1 MKPVL
6 LGAYRL
12 IAKLGRGRVTDVYL
26 ATREG
31 QARKDDLVV
40 IKRLRTGKSS
50 LDEPRV
56 DVQVGADA
64 ELATHLH
71 HPNIAT
77 IYEVN
82 QGGTAPYWAMEYVE
96 GQPLDRLL
104 SAANRAGGLPVSFG
118 LRILC
123 DLLAGLD
130 YAHNLQDDT
139 GRALGIVHRDVRPHN
154 IFISYGGAVKLLDF
168 GIPRPSAAHSPDPA
182 QRTESGRA
190 SYVAPEQAL
199 SGSVD
204 RRADVFAVGLVMWEL
219 LSKRRRAS
227 SEIPVGT
234 LHGLQP
240 EVTTEQGA
248 LEADLS
254 AELSRI
260 NDRALERD
268 PEARYAGAAEML
280 VELEAALDKL
290 GDPRCATA
298 AMARANLGNLV
309 VRLFKNERNDA
320 ARRIQLLLAVDTVAP
335 TTTLDASD
343 GTEARKVKV
352 NGVQPPPLRLSQ
364 PDLGSRETAAVE
376 APRAE
381 PSEPRIPRSVAPASV
396 RPDAST
402 KPKSG
407 GRSVAAFAAV
417 LLVFACVGVAWSL
430 TRSEP
435 RHETQTSAIAAKPE
449 PVPSPVLRLCGS
461 NTVGAE
467 LAPALIEA
475 LFASKDSAAKLA
487 HKRNI
492 DSDVTQ
498 LVSRADDKTLSAE
511 VTARG
516 TATAFSGLADGSCDV
531 GMASRA
537 IDPAEAQR
545 LKDKGIGDL
554 TSAANEHVIALDGVA
569 VVVHPNNPLSSL
581 DRTALHGIFTG
592 KLSDW
597 SEVGGRP
604 GPIHVVARDDQSGT
618 YDTLQHLVL
627 GQDKLVASAKRYVR
641 SDALAD
647 AVASDPAA
655 IGFVGFAY
663 VRTAK
668 ALAVGETGAAPLLP
682 TQFTVATEGYML
694 SRRLYLY
701 TPDKPN
707 SPWVAELVNFAMSP
721 KGQEIAAKSG
731 FVSLNL
737 LTDTVRC
744 SGQCP
749 PRYQAIVDKAHR
761 VSVDLRFRAGS
772 DQPDSRARR
781 DMDRLVRFLQN
792 FREPR
797 VLLLGFSDSQG
808 NFASN
813 QKLSQDRAKT
823 IADELDRRG
832 IHASLVTGFGSE
844 MPVATNETEL
854 GRQRNRRVE
863 VWFEHL

>member
-1 MKPVL
+1 VKPVL

-31 QARKDDLVV
+31 QTSKEDLLV
-40 IKRLRTGKSS
+40 IKRLRTGKST
-50 LDEPRV
+50 LEEALRV
-56 DVQVGADA
+56 DDVQVATDA
-64 ELATHLH
+64 ALATQLH

-77 IYEVN
+77 IFELN
-82 QGGTAPYWAMEYVE
+82 QSGTAPFWAMEYVE

-123 DLLAGLD
+123 DLLAALE
-130 YAHNLQDDT
+130 YAHNLQDDS

-154 IFISYGGAVKLLDF
+154 IFVSYTGALKLLDF
-168 GIPRPSAAHSPDPA
+168 GIPRPSREQALAAPRP
-182 QRTESGRA
+182 EGGRA

-219 LSKRRRAS
+219 LSKRRRANT
-227 SEIPVGT
+227 EIPLGT

-240 EVTTEQGA
+240 ELTTEQGS
-248 LEADLS
+248 LNADLN

-260 NDRALERD
+260 SDRALERD
-268 PEARYAGAAEML
+268 PQARYANAAQML
-280 VELEAALDKL
+280 VELEAALEKL
-290 GDPRCATA
+290 GDPRCSTA

-343 GTEARKVKV
+343 VGIQPEPNKPKA
-352 NGVQPPPLRLSQ
+352 NGSRPPPLRVSR
-364 PDLGSRETAAVE
+364 PDTSL
-376 APRAE
+376 RAE
-381 PSEPRIPRSVAPASV
+381 PSESSIPHLVTPASV
-396 RPDAST
+396 RPDPG
-402 KPKSG
+402 PKSSSD
-407 GRSVAAFAAV
+407 GRAAAAFAAV
-417 LLVFACVGVAWSL
+417 LILFAGVGVTWSL
-430 TRSEP
+430 TRPEP
-435 RHETQTSAIAAKPE
+435 KQETQTAAISASAE
-449 PVPSPVLRLCGS
+449 PIPSPVLRLCGS

-467 LAPALIEA
+467 LAPALVEA
-475 LFASKDSAAKLA
+475 LFASKDSAAKLS

-516 TATAFSGLADGSCDV
+516 TATAFTGLAKGQCDV

-537 IDPAEAQR
+537 IDSAEAER
-545 LKDKGIGDL
+545 LKDQGIGDL
-554 TSAANEHVIALDGVA
+554 ASVANEHVIALDGVA
-569 VVVHPNNPLSSL
+569 VVVHPNNPLSAL
-581 DRTALHGIFTG
+581 DRQALHAVFTG
-592 KLSDW
+592 KVSDW
-597 SEVGGRP
+597 SEVGGKA
-604 GPIHVVARDDQSGT
+604 GPIHVIARDDQSGT
-618 YDTLQHLVL
+618 YDTFQHLVL
-627 GQDKLVASAKRYVR
+627 GQDKLIASAKRYVR

-655 IGFVGFAY
+655 IGFVGLAY

-668 ALAVGETGAAPLLP
+668 ALAVGEPGAAALLP

-701 TPDKPN
+701 TPDKPS
-707 SPWVAELVNFAMSP
+707 SPWVTELVSFAMSAR
-721 KGQEIAAKSG
+721 GQEIAAKAG
-731 FVSLNL
+731 FVSLTL
-737 LTDTVRC
+737 LTDTMHC
-744 SGQCP
+744 TGQCP
-749 PRYQAIVDKAHR
+749 PRYQATVEKAHR

-781 DMDRLVRFLQN
+781 DMDRLVNFLQN
-792 FREPR
+792 FREPK
-797 VLLLGFSDSQG
+797 VLLLGFSDNQG
-808 NFASN
+808 NYASN

-823 IADELDRRG
+823 ISDDLARRG
-832 IHASLVTGFGSE
+832 IHASVVTGFGPD
-844 MPVATNETEL
+844 MPVATNETEP

-863 VWFEHL
+863 VWFEHE

>member
-31 QARKDDLVV
+31 QSSKEDLLV

-50 LDEPRV
+50 LDEPRI
-56 DVQVGADA
+56 DVQVGTDA
-64 ELATHLH
+64 ELATRLH
-71 HPNIAT
+71 HPNIAKT
-77 IYEVN
+77 YKVD
-82 QGGTAPYWAMEYVE
+82 QSGTAPYWAMEYVE
-96 GQPLDRLL
+96 GQPLDHVLR
-104 SAANRAGGLPVSFG
+104 AANRAGGLPVSFG

-123 DLLAGLD
+123 DLLAALE
-130 YAHNLQDDT
+130 YAHNLQDDA
-139 GRALGIVHRDVRPHN
+139 GRPLGIVHRDVRPHN
-154 IFISYGGAVKLLDF
+154 IFVSYAGAVKLLDF
-168 GIPRPSAAHSPDPA
+168 GIPRPSAVHDTP
-182 QRTESGRA
+182 RTEGGRA

-227 SEIPVGT
+227 SELPVGT

-248 LEADLS
+248 LDADLA

-268 PEARYAGAAEML
+268 PEARYANAAQML
-280 VELEAALDKL
+280 TELEAALGKL
-290 GDPRCATA
+290 GDPRCATP

-320 ARRIQLLLAVDTVAP
+320 QRRIQLLLAVDTVAP
-335 TTTLDASD
+335 TTTLDAAPPETS
-343 GTEARKVKV
+343 KVKV
-352 NGVQPPPLRLSQ
+352 NGGVRPAPLRLSQ
-364 PDLGSRETAAVE
+364 PDRPSTPV
-376 APRAE
+376 RAE
-381 PSEPRIPRSVAPASV
+381 PSEPRIPHAVTPASV
-396 RPDAST
+396 RPDPSA
-402 KPKSG
+402 KPKSE
-407 GRSVAAFAAV
+407 GRAAAAFAAV
-417 LLVFACVGVAWSL
+417 LLVFTGVAITWAL
-430 TRSEP
+430 TRPEP
-435 RHETQTSAIAAKPE
+435 KQETQTAAISAKAE
-449 PVPSPVLRLCGS
+449 PVATTVLRLCGS

-467 LAPALIEA
+467 LAPALIEG
-475 LFASKDSAAKLA
+475 LFASKDSSAKLS

-492 DSDVTQ
+492 DSDVSQ
-498 LVSRADDKTLSAE
+498 LVSRSDDKTLNAE

-516 TATAFSGLADGSCDV
+516 TATAFSGLAEGHCDV

-554 TSAANEHVIALDGVA
+554 ATAANEHVIALDGVA
-569 VVVHPNNPLSSL
+569 VVVHPNNPLHAL
-581 DRTALHGIFTG
+581 DRAALHAIFTG
-592 KLSDW
+592 KVSDW
-597 SEVGGRP
+597 SEVGGKA

-618 YDTLQHLVL
+618 FDTFQQLVV
-627 GQDKLVASAKRYVR
+627 GQDKLLASAKRYVR

-655 IGFVGFAY
+655 IGFVGLAY

-668 ALAVGETGAAPLLP
+668 ALAVGEAGAAPLLP

-701 TPDKPN
+701 TPDKPS
-707 SPWVAELVNFAMSP
+707 SPWVTELVNFAMSA
-721 KGQEIAAKSG
+721 KGQEIAAKAG
-731 FVSLNL
+731 FVSLSL
-737 LTDTVRC
+737 LTESARC
-744 SGQCP
+744 NGQCP
-749 PRYQAIVDKAHR
+749 PRYQSLVEKAHR

-781 DMDRLVRFLQN
+781 DMDRLVKLLQN
-792 FREPR
+792 YREPKL
-797 VLLLGFSDSQG
+797 LLLGFSDSQG
-808 NFASN
+808 NYDAN
-813 QKLSQDRAKT
+813 QKLSRDRAKV
-823 IADELDRRG
+823 IAEHLAQRG
-832 IHASLVTGFGSE
+832 IHASVVTGFGSE
-844 MPVATNETEL
+844 MPVASNDSEL